1 MGPQAAAVARHM
13 TTDNIDAT
21 DRSFL
26 FVLGSSR
33 PEGNSETLARAAAE
47 QLPAGIPQ
55 RWVDLA
61 KDPLPDFQD
70 GRHEDGTWPVSEQ
83 EEELRRLTLEAT
95 DIVIVSPLYWYTV
108 SANTKRY
115 LDYWSGWLGVPGLD
129 FKKRMAGRTL
139 WGVTVMS
146 EEDEVR
152 ADGLITALNHSA
164 AYLGMRFGGVL
175 LGNGSRPG
183 QVRGDERA
191 ITRAKTFFERE
202 APLARF
208 PAQEETGER

>member
-1 MGPQAAAVARHM
+1 M
-13 TTDNIDAT
+13 TTDILTDA

-33 PEGNSETLARAAAE
+33 PDGNTEILARAAAE

-70 GRHEDGTWPVSEQ
+70 GRHEDGTWPVGEQ

-95 DIVIVSPLYWYTV
+95 DVVIASPLYWYAV
-108 SANTKRY
+108 SASTKRY

-129 FKKRMAGRTL
+129 FKKRMGGRTL
-139 WGVTVMS
+139 WGVTAMA
-146 EEDEVR
+146 EENEAT
-152 ADGLITALNHSA
+152 ADGLITSLNNTA
-164 AYLGMRFGGVL
+164 AYMGMRFGGLL

-183 QVRGDERA
+183 QVRSDERA
-191 ITRAKTFFERE
+191 MTRAKTFFARE

-208 PAQEETGER
+208 PSEGETGER